1 MKKYNAKQWG
11 LIIGSLIIAFVIQ
24 LVMWQLIMGHPNEID
39 AMYQVITTICL
50 AGAFVVVGD
59 KFLKTQIYK

>member
-24 LVMWQLIMGHPNEID
+24 FVMWLLIMGHPDEIS
-39 AMYQVITTICL
+39 AMYQVLTTLCL
-50 AGAFVVVGD
+50 ACLLYTSRCV
-59 KFLKTQIYK
+59 